1 MSIASLAV
9 PAAFTP
15 FQTFFRWLGTPHG
28 RVPARF
34 ATPAQPMTVQPTYRP
49 GAPPAFLRQRAGI
62 NRVGSSVNS
71 DISTHKVPQTVP
83 NRVKQSVPQT
93 VRVVRMLETGQHR
106 NSVGRM
112 VISGRMVD
120 VCAELDR
127 LATREEISREPSG
140 GAQANSDTV
149 IH

>member
-34 ATPAQPMTVQPTYRP
+34 AMPAQPTYRP
-49 GAPPAFLRQRAGI
+49 GTPPAFLRQRAGI
-62 NRVGSSVNS
+62 NGVGSSVNS
-71 DISTHKVPQTVP
+71 DISTHKVPKTVP
-83 NRVKQSVPQT
+83 NRVKQAAPQT

-127 LATREEISREPSG
+127 LASREEISREPSG

>member
-28 RVPARF
+28 RVPGRF
-34 ATPAQPMTVQPTYRP
+34 AMPAQPTYRP
-49 GAPPAFLRQRAGI
+49 GTPPAFLRQRAGI
-62 NRVGSSVNS
+62 NGVGSSVNS
-71 DISTHKVPQTVP
+71 DISTHKVPKTVP
-83 NRVKQSVPQT
+83 NRVQQAAPQT

-127 LATREEISREPSG
+127 LASREEISREPSG

>member
-1 MSIASLAV
+1 MSIASLTV

-15 FQTFFRWLGTPHG
+15 FQNFFRWLGTPHQ
-28 RVPARF
+28 RAPARL
-34 ATPAQPMTVQPTYRP
+34 ATAALPTCRP
-49 GAPPAFLRQRAGI
+49 VTPPAFLRQRAAI
-62 NRVGSSVNS
+62 KRVNEPLNS
-71 DISTHKVPQTVP
+71 KLSMHPVPPTA
-83 NRVKQSVPQT
+83 PQT

-106 NSVGRM
+106 NCVGRM

-127 LATREEISREPSG
+127 LASREEICRDVAG
-140 GAQANSDTV
+140 GVRANSDPA